1 MTYEALDVDGSTKL
15 NLLDYENLSELLGKN
30 LKIILEI
37 KKATDVP
44 EKYSFKTMCKY
55 VWGDEKFET

>member
-1 MTYEALDVDGSTKL
+1 
-15 NLLDYENLSELLGKN
+15 LLGKN

-55 VWGDEKFET
+55 VWGDEQFET